1 MKTNH
6 NQFNP
11 FKPLFLTA
19 SIVAVVAI
27 TSAFKGNSKT
37 SASGNETQGVTEIAV
52 TPQQYTELTTAYTG
66 TTKGGKISKSAMQ
79 AVLNA
84 MAPTDT
90 HVKFRFCIEGQ
101 GPESK
106 TSVIFV
112 GGNTMY
118 RNTGDGFCPVNC
130 D

>member
-1 MKTNH
+1 MKTSY

-19 SIVAVVAI
+19 TIVAVVAI

-37 SASGNETQGVTEIAV
+37 SANEPQGATEVMV
-52 TPQQYTELTTAYTG
+52 TPEQYTTLTAAYQG
-66 TTKGGKISKSAMQ
+66 STKGGKISKTALQ

-84 MAPTDT
+84 MAPTET
-90 HVKFRFCIEGQ
+90 HVKFRFCTEGE
-101 GPESK
+101 GPAAK

-112 GGNTMY
+112 GGNTMF